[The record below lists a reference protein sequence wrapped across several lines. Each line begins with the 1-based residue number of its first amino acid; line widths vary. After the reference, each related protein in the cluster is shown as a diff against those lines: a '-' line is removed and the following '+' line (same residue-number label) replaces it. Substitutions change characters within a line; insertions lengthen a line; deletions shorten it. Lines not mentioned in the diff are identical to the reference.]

1 MTDRLNS
8 VLQEWSVSSIDWV
21 LCLSKTITK
30 SEGLY
35 FAGGGLCKR
44 LMVVGGDSSLKPRED
59 AL

>member
-1 MTDRLNS
+1 MNRRIDSL
-8 VLQEWSVSSIDWV
+8 LQQWRVSSIEWL

-35 FAGGGLCKR
+35 FGGGGLCNGLR
-44 LMVVGGDSSLKPRED
+44 SAYGDLIKARED